1 MDILQLA
8 REHMNQPA
16 PEEYRP
22 TENAQVVFNYT
33 FAAPAPVYRFN
44 NAKKARK
51 VYEDA
56 VKAWR
61 LRTSW
66 DRCGPFDKSSRVPPS
81 IFEIEAD
88 MFDGAVDLRHVAS
101 INFVEWPKR
110 GKFLPRP

>member
-8 REHMNQPA
+8 REHMNQPT
-16 PEEYRP
+16 PEEYCP
-22 TENAQVVFNYT
+22 TENAQIVFNYT

-51 VYEDA
+51 VYDAA

-66 DRCGPFDKSSRVPPS
+66 DGTSRVPPS

>member
-56 VKAWR
+56 VKACCEFGWQGFR
-61 LRTSW
+61 ADW
-66 DRCGPFDKSSRVPPS
+66 YAGRVSTKPS
-81 IFEIEAD
+81 TVSNGVLA
-88 MFDGAVDLRHVAS
+88 GAL
-101 INFVEWPKR
+101 
-110 GKFLPRP
+110 